1 MAQAL
6 STAVALAL
14 ISASVSSS
22 CTPRIE
28 RKQGTTLETVDMK
41 AKYLKA
47 HLRSGEVVVF
57 SKWTIDDARREVA
70 GTGEKMGLDRLVAV
84 PGEYR
89 VGFDEVALYETNT
102 VVTSPVVTAMAVVTG
117 ISVAISIACLTNP
130 KACFGSCPT
139 FYAADDQTLDRAGGR
154 RGQRVLQAEGF
165 SDSIAP
171 SLEKHDIDALWLTSG
186 RGGPLSLRMTNEAYE
201 THVIKQADVLAVAR
215 PAGGRVFSDGETL
228 WLAPRVRAA
237 AACSSA
243 LGACTEEVK
252 AVDGVER
259 KSLTDAEDLAKR
271 ETIDVVFERAETGTG
286 SVSATGTASRTG
298 TATET
303 APLASNEPRLA
314 VVIGARQTL
323 VTTFL
328 LYQGLSY
335 LGAGAT
341 PWLAAMERGLHGM
354 GDSGHSLQEVLGGI
368 EVQLADEDGSW
379 RTVGEAYE
387 TGPIATDV
395 HLVMLPAGTRAE
407 RVRLRLPQ
415 GGWRIDYLAL
425 AEVSGEAEP
434 LRLAP
439 VGITGQ
445 LSPDFGKG
453 RIPAAAF
460 PIVTVPGD
468 EYELEYELPATARA
482 GDEYELFLDSRG
494 YYLEWMRKE
503 WMGQERPLAALRML
517 LSPEQ
522 AMREL
527 APAFKK
533 IEPEAEEMFWRSRYA
548 RH

>member
-6 STAVALAL
+6 STVVALAL
-14 ISASVSSS
+14 VSTSVSSS

-28 RKQGTTLETVDMK
+28 RKQGPTLETVDLK

-47 HLRSGEVVVF
+47 HLRTGEVVVF
-57 SKWTIDDARREVA
+57 SKWTIDDARREVF
-70 GTGEKMGLDRLVAV
+70 GVGERMGLDRLVAV
-84 PGEYR
+84 PGEFR

-102 VVTSPVVTAMAVVTG
+102 VVTSPVVAAMAVVTG
-117 ISVAISIACLTNP
+117 ISVAVSIACLTNP

-139 FYAADDQTLDRAGGR
+139 FYAADDRTLERG
-154 RGQRVLQAEGF
+154 GQRVLQAEGF

-186 RGGPLSLRMTNEAYE
+186 RGGALSLRMTNEAYE
-201 THVIKQADVLAVAR
+201 THVIKQADVLAVLR
-215 PAGGRVFSDGETL
+215 PPGGRVFSDGERL
-228 WLAPRVRAA
+228 WRAPRVTAA
-237 AACSSA
+237 AACSSE
-243 LGACTEEVK
+243 LGACTEEVR

-259 KSLTDAEDLAKR
+259 RSLTDAEDLAKR
-271 ETIDVVFERAETGTG
+271 ETIDVRFD
-286 SVSATGTASRTG
+286 
-298 TATET
+298 
-303 APLASNEPRLA
+303 APSSNEPRLA

-341 PWLAAMERGLHGM
+341 PWLAAIERGLHGV
-354 GDSGHSLQEVLGGI
+354 GSGRGLQEVLGGI
-368 EVQLADEDGSW
+368 EVQLAEEDGSW

-395 HLVMLPAGTRAE
+395 HLVMLPAGARAE

-415 GGWRIDYLAL
+415 GGWRVDYLAL

-439 VGITGQ
+439 ARITGQ

-453 RIPAAAF
+453 RSLAEGF
-460 PIVTVPGD
+460 PLVTVPGD
-468 EYELEYELPATARA
+468 EYELEYELPAAARA

-503 WMGQERPLAALRML
+503 WMGDERPLAALRMV

-533 IEPEAEEMFWRSRYA
+533 IEPEAEELFWRSRYA

>member
-6 STAVALAL
+6 STVVALAF
-14 ISASVSSS
+14 ISTSISSS

-28 RKQGTTLETVDMK
+28 RKQGPTLETVDLK
-41 AKYLKA
+41 AEYLKA
-47 HLRSGEVVVF
+47 HLRSGEVVVL
-57 SKWTIDDARREVA
+57 SKWIIDDARREVI
-70 GTGEKMGLDRLVAV
+70 GIGERMGLDRLAAV
-84 PGEYR
+84 PGEFR
-89 VGFDEVALYETNT
+89 IGFDEVALYETNT
-102 VVTSPVVTAMAVVTG
+102 VVTSPVVAAMAVVTG
-117 ISVAISIACLTNP
+117 LSVAVSIACLSNP

-139 FYAADDQTLDRAGGR
+139 FYAADDRS
-154 RGQRVLQAEGF
+154 GQRVLQAEGF

-171 SLEKHDIDALWLTSG
+171 SLEKHDLDALWRTSG
-186 RGGPLSLRMTNEAYE
+186 KGGPLSLQMTNEAYE
-201 THVIKQADVLAVAR
+201 THVIKQADVLAVLR
-215 PAGGRVFSDGETL
+215 PPGGRVFSDGEKL
-228 WLAPRVRAA
+228 WVAPRVWAA
-237 AACSSA
+237 AACSSE
-243 LGACTEEVK
+243 LGACTEEVR

-271 ETIDVVFERAETGTG
+271 ETIDVVFEGAATRATPAP
-286 SVSATGTASRTG
+286 ATA
-298 TATET
+298 A
-303 APLASNEPRLA
+303 AAAQPQLA

-341 PWLAAMERGLHGM
+341 PWLAAMERGLHGSS
-354 GDSGHSLQEVLGGI
+354 GDGRGLQEVLGGI
-368 EVQLADEDGSW
+368 EVQLAEADGSW
-379 RTVGEAYE
+379 RTVGEVYE

-395 HLVMLPAGTRAE
+395 HLVRLPAGASAD

-415 GGWRIDYLAL
+415 GGWRVEYVAL
-425 AEVSGEAEP
+425 AQISGEAEAV
-434 LRLAP
+434 RLAP
-439 VGITGQ
+439 ARIAGQ
-445 LSPDFGKG
+445 LSADFGKG
-453 RIPAAAF
+453 RRPAERF

-468 EYELEYELPATARA
+468 QYELEYELPPAPRA

-503 WMGQERPLAALRML
+503 WLGDERPLAAVRMF

-522 AMREL
+522 AMRDL

-533 IEPEAEEMFWRSRYA
+533 IEPEAEELFWRSRYA

>member
-6 STAVALAL
+6 STVVALAL
-14 ISASVSSS
+14 VSTSLTSA

-28 RKQGTTLETVDMK
+28 RKQGPTLETVDLK
-41 AKYLKA
+41 AEYLKA
-47 HLRSGEVVVF
+47 HLRNGEVVVF
-57 SKWTIDDARREVA
+57 SKWIIDDALREVI
-70 GTGEKMGLDRLVAV
+70 GSGERMGLDRVVAV
-84 PGEYR
+84 PGELR
-89 VGFDEVALYETNT
+89 VRFDEVALYETNT
-102 VVTSPVVTAMAVVTG
+102 VVTSPVVAAMAVITG
-117 ISVAISIACLTNP
+117 ISVAVSIACLSNP

-139 FYAADDQTLDRAGGR
+139 FYADDDHGG
-154 RGQRVLQAEGF
+154 QPVLQAEGF

-171 SLEKHDIDALWLTSG
+171 SLEKHDLDALWRTSG
-186 RGGPLSLRMTNEAYE
+186 KGGALSLRMTNEAYE
-201 THVIKQADVLAVAR
+201 THVIKQADVLAVVR
-215 PAGGRVFSDGETL
+215 PPGGRVFSDGEQL
-228 WLAPRVRAA
+228 WLAPRVWAA
-237 AACSSA
+237 AACSSE
-243 LGACTEEVK
+243 LGSCTDEVR

-259 KSLTDAEDLAKR
+259 KSLTDAEDLARR
-271 ETIDVVFERAETGTG
+271 ETIDVAFEGAAARAVT
-286 SVSATGTASRTG
+286 
-298 TATET
+298 T
-303 APLASNEPRLA
+303 APSAAAVQPQLA

-341 PWLAAMERGLHGM
+341 PWLAALERGQHGQA
-354 GDSGHSLQEVLGGI
+354 GSGRGLQEVLGGI
-368 EVQLADEDGSW
+368 EVQLAGEDGSW

-395 HLVMLPAGTRAE
+395 HLIKLPAGATAD

-415 GGWRIDYLAL
+415 GGWRIDYVAL
-425 AEVSGEAEP
+425 VQVSGEAEAV
-434 LRLAP
+434 RLAP
-439 VGITGQ
+439 ARIAGR

-453 RIPAAAF
+453 RIPAEAF

-468 EYELEYELPATARA
+468 QYELEYELPPAARA

-503 WMGQERPLAALRML
+503 WLGDERPLAALRMF

-533 IEPEAEEMFWRSRYA
+533 IEPEAEALFWRSRYA